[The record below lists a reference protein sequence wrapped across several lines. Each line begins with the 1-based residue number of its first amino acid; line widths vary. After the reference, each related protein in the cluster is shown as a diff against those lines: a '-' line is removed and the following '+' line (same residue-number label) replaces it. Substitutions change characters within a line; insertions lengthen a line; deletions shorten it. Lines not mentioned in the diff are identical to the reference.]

1 MDLKELL
8 GEELY
13 NQVMEKAGDKHKIAI
28 VSDGNWFPK
37 VKFDEANQARKQAE
51 DALKDRDKQLEDLKK
66 STGDAEALKQQIAQ
80 LQADNK
86 TAKEKHEAEAKNL
99 RTETALKLKLAGKV
113 HENALSNVIAEFNK
127 EIIELDDNGEIK
139 AGFDDQFKSLQ
150 ESKGFYFVPES
161 PGPSFKGFKP
171 FDGATPTQTN
181 SNNNIGKM
189 LAQQSKQAGADN
201 AKAQANYFGG
211 MNNE

>member
-1 MDLKELL
+1 MEWLKKLL
-8 GEELY
+8 EGKGLSEEVINSIVEGVEVNY
-13 NQVMEKAGDKHKIAI
+13 KGYVPHHRFEEVNTAKKA
-28 VSDGNWFPK
+28 
-37 VKFDEANQARKQAE
+37 AE

-181 SNNNIGKM
+181 NNNNIGKM
-189 LAQQSKQAGADN
+189 LAQQSKQAGADT